1 MENKSTF
8 DRGLIPPIILS
19 VFSLFG
25 ICLVF
30 LVVKLHPL
38 RTAIPIENT
47 NASFQYLLIST
58 ESGFA
63 SLTPEQE
70 PAATT
75 TSDDDIVSLA
85 SPTRTRLPINTSAST
100 QTTASTAPLNPGVYD
115 DADERI
121 IYSGDWTQTK
131 TNNVTL
137 HVSNTLNNTATIR
150 FIGEQIRIFYQ
161 SSSSLGTIRI
171 NIDGLEIDLNESAD
185 VVAQS
190 EWVSPL
196 LINGTHTVTI
206 THISGGSVNLDAF
219 AVPDPIKTATPTP

>member
-1 MENKSTF
+1 MGSKPTF

-30 LVVKLHPL
+30 LVVKLRPP
-38 RTAIPIENT
+38 RAAMPIENT
-47 NASFQYLLIST
+47 GASFQYLLIST

-70 PAATT
+70 PTAKATST
-75 TSDDDIVSLA
+75 PHDSA
-85 SPTRTRLPINTSAST
+85 SPTKPAAST
-100 QTTASTAPLNPGVYD
+100 PTTASTAPLNPGVYD

-121 IYSGDWTQTK
+121 IYSGNWTQTK

-137 HVSNTLNNTATIR
+137 HVSNTLNNTITIR

-171 NIDGLEIDLNESAD
+171 NIDGLEIDLDESAMIA
-185 VVAQS
+185 AQS

-196 LINGTHTVTI
+196 LLNGTHTVTI
-206 THISGGSVNLDAF
+206 THLSGGSVNLDAF
-219 AVPDPIKTATPTP
+219 AIPDPLKTSTPTP

>member
-1 MENKSTF
+1 MENKPTF

-30 LVVKLHPL
+30 LVVKLYPL
-38 RTAIPIENT
+38 RTAMPIENT
-47 NASFQYLLIST
+47 SVPFQYLLTST

-63 SLTPEQE
+63 SLTPKQK

-75 TSDDDIVSLA
+75 TSDDDVVSLA

-100 QTTASTAPLNPGVYD
+100 PTTASTAPLNPGVYD
-115 DADERI
+115 DTDERI

-190 EWVSPL
+190 EWVSPT

-206 THISGGSVNLDAF
+206 THVSGGSVNLDAF
-219 AVPDPIKTATPTP
+219 AIPDPIRTATPTP